1 MFKLSVVASALN
13 AQMIGAD
20 ALFNRFSTDTR
31 QILAGDLFVALRGER
46 FDASDF
52 VHQAVAAGAVAAVVH
67 AESVDKI
74 LQHPEIESQ
83 KVTLLAVSD
92 TRLALGQLAAFW
104 RDQYPVPM
112 IGLTGSNGKTTVKE
126 MIASILCCAVGA
138 DAVLAT
144 QGNLNNDIGLPL
156 TLGRLNAQHKFA
168 VIEMG
173 MNHAGEIDY
182 LTRIARPQVAL
193 INNASGAHL
202 AGLGSVAGVAQAKGE
217 IFAGLPSDG
226 IAIINADDPHAA
238 MWRALAGGHRCIE
251 FGLNADSMVSGRWQ
265 NLTTGTQLEVT
276 TPSGRFAVQLQVQG
290 EHNVR
295 NALAA
300 TAATWAMGIALPKI
314 AEGLSQFGGVA
325 GRLQPK
331 KGAKGAT
338 LIDDTYN
345 ANPASMRAAVQVL
358 AAKAGKRIFV
368 VGDMG
373 ELGEDA
379 PQLHAEIGCFAKE
392 SGIDDLFALGELSL
406 HAAQAFG
413 ATAQCFTNL
422 EALQQALKDRLT
434 SDVTILVKGSRF
446 MKMERVVQ
454 ALMPDAGGE

>member
-1 MFKLSVVASALN
+1 MVKLSAVANVLN
-13 AQMIGAD
+13 VQMLGAD
-20 ALFNRFSTDTR
+20 VAFSRFSTDTR

-46 FDASDF
+46 FDAGDF
-52 VHQAVAAGAVAAVVH
+52 VHQALAAGAVAAVVH
-67 AESVDKI
+67 AESVNKI
-74 LQHPEIESQ
+74 LQHPDIDAK
-83 KVTLLAVSD
+83 KVALLVVLD

-144 QGNLNNDIGLPL
+144 QGNLNNDVGLPL
-156 TLGRLNAQHKFA
+156 TLGRLSSQHRFA

-173 MNHAGEIDY
+173 MNHVGEIDY

-202 AGLGSVAGVAQAKGE
+202 AGLGNVAAVAQAKGE

-226 IAIINADDPHAA
+226 IAIINGDDPHAA
-238 MWRALAGGHRCIE
+238 MWRALAKAHRCIE
-251 FGLNADSMVSGRWQ
+251 FGLNPSSMVSGCWQ
-265 NLTTGTQLEVT
+265 NLATGTQLEVI
-276 TPSGRFAVQLQVQG
+276 TPTGRFSVLLQVQG

-300 TAATWAMGIALPKI
+300 TAAAWAIGIALPKI
-314 AEGLSQFGGVA
+314 ADGLSQFGGVA

-358 AAKAGKRIFV
+358 AAKTGKRIFV

-379 PQLHAEIGCFAKE
+379 PQLHAEIGYFAQE
-392 SGIDDLFALGELSL
+392 NGIDDVFALGDLSI
-406 HAAQAFG
+406 HVAKAFG
-413 ATAQCFTNL
+413 ATAQHFTSL
-422 EALQQALKDRLT
+422 EALQQALKDRLA
-434 SDVTILVKGSRF
+434 SDVTVLVKGSRF
-446 MKMERVVQ
+446 MRMERVVQ
-454 ALMPDAGGE
+454 ALTPEAAG